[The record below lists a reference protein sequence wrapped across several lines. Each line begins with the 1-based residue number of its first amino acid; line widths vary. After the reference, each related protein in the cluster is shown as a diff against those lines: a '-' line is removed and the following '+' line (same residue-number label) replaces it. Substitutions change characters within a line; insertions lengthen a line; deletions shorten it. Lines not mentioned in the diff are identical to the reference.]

1 MAMKDDSGAM
11 TKASGLTGAEA
22 RINQAAEGIRG
33 LTNDMVEELPVRL
46 WVGDTIRKL
55 TIQAPLQS
63 LAIAFLLGVIIAR
76 RRG

>member
-1 MAMKDDSGAM
+1 M
-11 TKASGLTGAEA
+11 TELSNPAGDEA
-22 RINQAAEGIRG
+22 RIDHAAEAIRG
-33 LTNDMVEELPVRL
+33 MTNDMVDELPVRP
-46 WVGDTIRKL
+46 WVADTVREL